1 MYYSWPKV
9 VNGVETPWT
18 VYATTDQV
26 NDTLAEIAKA
36 GAANRNYFIWLAL
49 SAPHA
54 PYQLP
59 PLPSDHL

>member
-1 MYYSWPKV
+1 MTKSRQRR
-9 VNGVETPWT
+9 GIAWT

-36 GAANRNYFIWLAL
+36 GSANRNYFIWLAL

-59 PLPSDHL
+59 PSHLTT